1 LAPLSPTLSHPYHPA
16 QELAAIDWAA
26 QEQETALLLSRYLQF
41 DTTNPPGQE
50 APAIEF
56 LAEVLHERGF
66 VPHIIEPAPGRA
78 NLIVRLSSQAGSA
91 APPCLL
97 YAHADVV
104 PADASRWSVPP
115 FGGHMRDGFVWGR
128 GALDDKSLGIIFLQ
142 VLTLLKT
149 HLSPLQRD
157 IILLIAAD
165 EEAHGRYGVGWLL
178 DHHLDLIRAG
188 YVWDEGGVGLRLRG
202 EYLYNIAIAEK
213 IPLTVKL
220 VTYGTPGH
228 AALPQTD
235 NPQERLVRALS
246 RLRQWERPARLVQ
259 PVIAMLQKLA
269 HKQAFPKSF
278 LFAWA
283 DRPWVWP
290 LLRPLLETNTLFAP
304 LIRNTMNLTMLRGGE
319 SSNVISAQAE
329 ARLDLRLLPGEDP
342 LAVLADLRSLV
353 ADYKVSLE
361 FEELPPH
368 SELTPTDTEFYQAL
382 LETLGQLAPAG
393 PVLPYL
399 TPGATDSRY
408 FRRAGMKAYGFMP
421 MLLDSQELS
430 RIHGVDERVST
441 ANLRW
446 GSQFVFETLRKLG

>member
-78 NLIVRLSSQAGSA
+78 NLIVRLSSQAVSA

-188 YVWDEGGVGLRLRG
+188 YVWDEGGVGL
-202 EYLYNIAIAEK
+202 
-213 IPLTVKL
+213 
-220 VTYGTPGH
+220 TPM
-228 AALPQTD
+228 AA
-235 NPQERLVRALS
+235 
-246 RLRQWERPARLVQ
+246 
-259 PVIAMLQKLA
+259 
-269 HKQAFPKSF
+269 
-278 LFAWA
+278 
-283 DRPWVWP
+283 
-290 LLRPLLETNTLFAP
+290 
-304 LIRNTMNLTMLRGGE
+304 
-319 SSNVISAQAE
+319 
-329 ARLDLRLLPGEDP
+329 
-342 LAVLADLRSLV
+342 
-353 ADYKVSLE
+353 
-361 FEELPPH
+361 
-368 SELTPTDTEFYQAL
+368 
-382 LETLGQLAPAG
+382 
-393 PVLPYL
+393 
-399 TPGATDSRY
+399 
-408 FRRAGMKAYGFMP
+408 
-421 MLLDSQELS
+421 
-430 RIHGVDERVST
+430 
-441 ANLRW
+441 RW
-446 GSQFVFETLRKLG
+446 R